1 VGEKEMNRKII
12 GIFIVCL
19 FIVTILIPTI
29 SSYEIIKT
37 CRLGRTFYV
46 GGDGPS
52 NYTRI
57 QDAIDYASDG
67 DLVYVFNDSSPYYES
82 LVINKSIILF
92 GEDKYSTVIDSNVDS
107 HSNDECCITIT
118 DDFVSVSGFTLT
130 NRISGSNKGVD
141 ISSICENVV
150 ISNNIIKNT
159 NQGIYV
165 EGGCNNRIDGNII
178 MDVIGGINIRDYANN
193 NIISNNSI
201 INSRYKGI
209 EIRHF
214 SSFNTVT
221 RNKIIKGICSG
232 IELYDSTENNIFLN
246 SIEII
251 DSNWIFIIVNSFDNT
266 ISQNNFIINGF
277 YHVISIDSDNIWDGN
292 YWGKSM
298 ILPRFI
304 PIYHDN
310 YILPYIFDLDV
321 DWHPVKE
328 PYDIPIPDV
337 P

>member
-1 VGEKEMNRKII
+1 MLSLRGGGNMWKKII

-19 FIVTILIPTI
+19 FIVNVLIPTVR
-29 SSYEIIKT
+29 SNEIIKT
-37 CRLGRTFYV
+37 CRLGSTLYV
-46 GGDGPS
+46 GGDGTG
-52 NYTRI
+52 NYTMI
-57 QDAIDYASDG
+57 QDAIDHASDG
-67 DLVYVFNDSSPYYES
+67 DTVFVFADSSPYYES

-92 GEDKYSTVIDSNVDS
+92 GEDKYSTVIDSNVDT
-107 HSNDECCITIT
+107 HSNDDECCIFIKS
-118 DDFVSVSGFTLT
+118 DSVSVSGFTIT
-130 NRISGSNKGVD
+130 NRISGFNKGVD
-141 ISSICENVV
+141 ISIICENVV
-150 ISNNIIKNT
+150 ISNNIIKDT
-159 NQGIYV
+159 NQGIYI
-165 EGGCNNRIDGNII
+165 EGCCNSLIDGNII
-178 MDVIGGINIRDYANN
+178 MDVIGGINIRDHANN

-209 EIRHF
+209 EISHF

-221 RNKIIKGICSG
+221 RNKIIKGICLG

-251 DSNWIFIIVNSFDNT
+251 DSNWIFGIVNSFDNT

-277 YHVISIDSDNIWDGN
+277 YHVFSIDSDNIWDGN

-310 YILPYIFDLDV
+310 YILPYMFDLDV
-321 DWHPVKE
+321 DWNPARE
-328 PYDIPIPDV
+328 PYDIS
-337 P
+337 